1 MSALPL
7 SPTAEPVKQLVRH
20 PLSLLLV
27 CLAIPAAHAQESS
40 KVVLPAQ
47 TQNPYIKSIAT
58 LYEQDRF
65 PEALSKLEKA
75 LDSES
80 NSPQEVLWLKLMQ
93 GVLQAELSQ
102 DEALES
108 FKQALALDKDARLP
122 VQGPRRLRK
131 LFDQARSTLGL
142 PADKELLA
150 KEMEQNAAASKGAKV
165 SGPPP
170 RRYGWSLGVRGEL
183 DVLEPILTSVQDTEG
198 SPSELKFSPAL
209 SPGVSLG
216 YTQQKW
222 GGVATVLVQPTP
234 GLRAEGQFHP
244 LTFGWVRPYARLG
257 ATAFF
262 AEQDAQ
268 GKTTFFGGMS
278 GRAALGVDVQ
288 FTPRLFA
295 FTDVAFERF
304 FIGENRYRDR
314 SVLFSLGVGFFP

>member
-1 MSALPL
+1 MNS
-7 SPTAEPVKQLVRH
+7 LVRH
-20 PLSLLLV
+20 TLWLFLV

-40 KVVLPAQ
+40 KVELPPQ
-47 TQNPYIKSIAT
+47 TQNPYINSIAT

-65 PEALSKLEKA
+65 PEALSRLEKA

-80 NSPQEVLWLKLMQ
+80 NGPQDVIWLKLMQ

-102 DEALES
+102 GEALES
-108 FKQALALDKDARLP
+108 FKQALTLDKDARLP
-122 VQGPRRLRK
+122 VQANRRLRK
-131 LFDQARSTLGL
+131 LFEQARSTLGL

-150 KEMEQNAAASKGAKV
+150 KELEQNAAASKAAKV
-165 SGPPP
+165 FAPPL

-183 DVLEPILTSVQDTEG
+183 DVLEPILTSVQETEE
-198 SPSELKFSPAL
+198 SQPQLKFTAAL

-216 YTQQKW
+216 YTQQQW
-222 GGVATVLVQPTP
+222 GSVATVLVQNTP

-262 AEQDAQ
+262 GEKNAQ
-268 GKTTFFGGMS
+268 GETTFFGGMS

-288 FTPRLFA
+288 FTSRLSA

-304 FIGENRYRDR
+304 FIGEDRYRAH
-314 SVLFSLGVGFFP
+314 SVLISLGVGFFP